1 MHKSIV
7 FNLKHNVDIFCFAEF
22 SPLVIQKNWEILDEN
37 SLKYQNEI
45 IYFDYLITDQ
55 LEVGKILKLE
65 KQDKKLI
72 TNYFLQTNLENIYA
86 LGEATNC
93 LAPLSEQLL
102 RIYED
107 ITTK

>member
-7 FNLKHNVDIFCFAEF
+7 FILNQPIDTSLFTNF
-22 SPLVIQKNWEILDEN
+22 SPMIIQENWEVIDEN
-37 SLKYQNEI
+37 SLKIQNEI

-55 LEVGKILKLE
+55 LEIGKVLKLE
-65 KQDKKLI
+65 KQDKKII

-86 LGEATNC
+86 FGDATNC
-93 LAPLSEQLL
+93 MAPLSEQLL